1 MKQFAFPKP
10 EHLCLRLDVEN
21 LFAAGSHS
29 MTAYPLRVV
38 YREVPYTSGPAVKV
52 LLSVSKRRFKHAVD
66 RNRAKRQL
74 REAYRLNKKILLEAL
89 PDGTSMHVAFLWLS
103 DRPVDSKLIQ
113 SKMVNLLTRVAE
125 KLRPVNENET
135 VAEETK

>member
-1 MKQFAFPKP
+1 MKQFTFPKP
-10 EHLCLRLDVEN
+10 EHLCLRLEIEE

-38 YREVPYTSGPAVKV
+38 YREVPHKSGPAIKV

-74 REAYRLNKKILLEAL
+74 REAYRLNKHKLIAAL
-89 PDGTSMHVAFLWLS
+89 PEGKGLHIAFLWLS
-103 DRPVDSKLIQ
+103 DRPVSSKQVHDRMVGLLSRIQ
-113 SKMVNLLTRVAE
+113 EKVN
-125 KLRPVNENET
+125 PVDAVESIVDEN
-135 VAEETK
+135 K